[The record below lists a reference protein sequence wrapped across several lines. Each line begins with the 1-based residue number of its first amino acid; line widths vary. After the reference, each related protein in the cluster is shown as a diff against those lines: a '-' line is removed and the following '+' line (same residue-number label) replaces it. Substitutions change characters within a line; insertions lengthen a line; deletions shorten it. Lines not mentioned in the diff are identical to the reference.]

1 MTEIYFLRHS
11 EILKANNI
19 ENNDS
24 LQLKNEKMILSIN
37 GEKLAYE
44 KSQEEEMQNFDAVF
58 SSNYVR
64 TVSTAKYFTKDKI
77 NIIDSFGERKF
88 RIDSWDELPEG
99 FGLKQYHDYDYKMPN
114 GESLNMLIAREK
126 QALNKI
132 LDDYKGKKILIVG
145 HSTAFASLL
154 TLWCDVDFTGDY
166 KFKNKVF
173 FDGKWNYCQ
182 TFKLIFDNNKELM
195 SIENIE

>member
-44 KSQEEEMQNFDAVF
+44 KSQEAEMQNFDVVF

-77 NIIDSFGERKF
+77 NIIESFG
-88 RIDSWDELPEG
+88 
-99 FGLKQYHDYDYKMPN
+99 
-114 GESLNMLIAREK
+114 
-126 QALNKI
+126 
-132 LDDYKGKKILIVG
+132 
-145 HSTAFASLL
+145 
-154 TLWCDVDFTGDY
+154 
-166 KFKNKVF
+166 
-173 FDGKWNYCQ
+173 
-182 TFKLIFDNNKELM
+182 
-195 SIENIE
+195 

>member
-44 KSQEEEMQNFDAVF
+44 KSQEAEMQNFDVVF

-64 TVSTAKYFTKDKI
+64 TIATAKYFTKDKI
-77 NIIDSFGERKF
+77 NIIESFG
-88 RIDSWDELPEG
+88 
-99 FGLKQYHDYDYKMPN
+99 
-114 GESLNMLIAREK
+114 
-126 QALNKI
+126 
-132 LDDYKGKKILIVG
+132 
-145 HSTAFASLL
+145 
-154 TLWCDVDFTGDY
+154 
-166 KFKNKVF
+166 
-173 FDGKWNYCQ
+173 
-182 TFKLIFDNNKELM
+182 
-195 SIENIE
+195 

>member
-44 KSQEEEMQNFDAVF
+44 KSQEAEMRNFDVVF

-77 NIIDSFGERKF
+77 NIIESFG
-88 RIDSWDELPEG
+88 
-99 FGLKQYHDYDYKMPN
+99 
-114 GESLNMLIAREK
+114 
-126 QALNKI
+126 
-132 LDDYKGKKILIVG
+132 
-145 HSTAFASLL
+145 
-154 TLWCDVDFTGDY
+154 
-166 KFKNKVF
+166 
-173 FDGKWNYCQ
+173 
-182 TFKLIFDNNKELM
+182 
-195 SIENIE
+195 

>member
-24 LQLKNEKMILSIN
+24 LQIKNEKMILSIN

-44 KSQEEEMQNFDAVF
+44 KSQEAEMQNFDVVF

-77 NIIDSFGERKF
+77 NIIESFG
-88 RIDSWDELPEG
+88 
-99 FGLKQYHDYDYKMPN
+99 
-114 GESLNMLIAREK
+114 
-126 QALNKI
+126 
-132 LDDYKGKKILIVG
+132 
-145 HSTAFASLL
+145 
-154 TLWCDVDFTGDY
+154 
-166 KFKNKVF
+166 
-173 FDGKWNYCQ
+173 
-182 TFKLIFDNNKELM
+182 
-195 SIENIE
+195 

>member
-44 KSQEEEMQNFDAVF
+44 KSQEEEMQNFDVVF

-64 TVSTAKYFTKDKI
+64 TIATA
-77 NIIDSFGERKF
+77 
-88 RIDSWDELPEG
+88 
-99 FGLKQYHDYDYKMPN
+99 
-114 GESLNMLIAREK
+114 
-126 QALNKI
+126 
-132 LDDYKGKKILIVG
+132 
-145 HSTAFASLL
+145 
-154 TLWCDVDFTGDY
+154 
-166 KFKNKVF
+166 
-173 FDGKWNYCQ
+173 NY
-182 TFKLIFDNNKELM
+182 
-195 SIENIE
+195 

>member
-44 KSQEEEMQNFDAVF
+44 KSQEAEMQNFDVVF

-77 NIIDSFGERKF
+77 NIIESFSERKF
-88 RIDSWDELPEG
+88 GIESWDELPEG
-99 FGLKQYHDYDYKMPN
+99 FGNKQYADFDDLEKNEFSFRFVICQSDSH
-114 GESLNMLIAREK
+114 SLS
-126 QALNKI
+126 
-132 LDDYKGKKILIVG
+132 D
-145 HSTAFASLL
+145 H
-154 TLWCDVDFTGDY
+154 
-166 KFKNKVF
+166 
-173 FDGKWNYCQ
+173 
-182 TFKLIFDNNKELM
+182 
-195 SIENIE
+195 

>member
-19 ENNDS
+19 ENDDS

-44 KSQEEEMQNFDAVF
+44 KSQEAEMQNFDVVF

-77 NIIDSFGERKF
+77 NIIESFG
-88 RIDSWDELPEG
+88 
-99 FGLKQYHDYDYKMPN
+99 
-114 GESLNMLIAREK
+114 
-126 QALNKI
+126 
-132 LDDYKGKKILIVG
+132 
-145 HSTAFASLL
+145 
-154 TLWCDVDFTGDY
+154 
-166 KFKNKVF
+166 
-173 FDGKWNYCQ
+173 
-182 TFKLIFDNNKELM
+182 
-195 SIENIE
+195 